1 MYMCCHGLTGF
12 RAITKP
18 CVRCNPFYL
27 SYSSMAMFL
36 KVWPPST
43 KSSQRAY
50 WKERFLG
57 STENFWSR
65 ISGGVARKPH
75 FKQAAK
81 VILSMFLHAFDAF
94 WFMLSFLQVYDN
106 DDDGRYKKIP
116 LDFFGAFPFTKLCHN
131 CFTEFPPWLD
141 CCNSI
146 YRLGGR

>member
-1 MYMCCHGLTGF
+1 
-12 RAITKP
+12 
-18 CVRCNPFYL
+18 
-27 SYSSMAMFL
+27 MAMFL

-106 DDDGRYKKIP
+106 DDDWKIQEDSFRFLWCFPIYKA
-116 LDFFGAFPFTKLCHN
+116 L
-131 CFTEFPPWLD
+131 
-141 CCNSI
+141 S
-146 YRLGGR
+146 